1 MESNSKFIVRFLAA
15 SALLHAAV
23 GLLVIAMVRVGGAN
37 PSASSSVEVTLVAF
51 EPEAPPP
58 PSLQPLE
65 PAAIDA
71 APATDAGPALDAPP
85 ATDPA
90 PALDSAPPETEY
102 QVDLAMAM
110 PTIEPRYGSGDGAES
125 GQSATLGAT
134 ATTTGTSTGAPDAGA
149 GHDATVRAWLEKHKR
164 YPRAAEQRRIEGE
177 ATLELVLDASGDVR
191 ESRIVR
197 SSGHRILDDEVT
209 RMVERSKPFP
219 TNTHTGVASY
229 RIVVVFLLEEQ

>member
-23 GLLVIAMVRVGGAN
+23 GLLVTAMVRVGGAN
-37 PSASSSVEVTLVAF
+37 PSASSSIEVALIAL
-51 EPEAPPP
+51 EPEVPPP

-65 PAAIDA
+65 PESGGPA
-71 APATDAGPALDAPP
+71 APATY
-85 ATDPA
+85 PA
-90 PALDSAPPETEY
+90 PVLDSAPPEEY
-102 QVDLAMAM
+102 LSEFDLAMA
-110 PTIEPRYGSGDGAES
+110 PPILVPRFVADDGGAND
-125 GQSATLGAT
+125 GSATLGAT
-134 ATTTGTSTGAPDAGA
+134 ATMTGTSTGAPAADA

-164 YPRAAEQRRIEGE
+164 YPRVAEQRRIEGE

-209 RMVERSKPFP
+209 RMVERAKPFP

>member
-1 MESNSKFIVRFLAA
+1 MESNSKFIMRFFAA

-37 PSASSSVEVTLVAF
+37 PRASSSVEVTLVAF
-51 EPEAPPP
+51 EPEAPPA

-65 PAAIDA
+65 PESGGVSSPTTAPASAID
-71 APATDAGPALDAPP
+71 PAP

-90 PALDSAPPETEY
+90 PPGTEY
-102 QVDLAMAM
+102 PTEHDLAMGM
-110 PTIEPRYGSGDGAES
+110 PILAPRFGAGDRGENGA
-125 GQSATLGAT
+125 ALGAT
-134 ATTTGTSTGAPDAGA
+134 ATMTGESTGAPAADA
-149 GHDATVRAWLEKHKR
+149 GHDAAVRAWLEKHKR
-164 YPRAAEQRRIEGE
+164 YPRVAEQRRIEGE

-197 SSGHRILDDEVT
+197 SSGHRVLDDEVT
-209 RMVERSKPFP
+209 RMVERAKPFP